1 MTPHRPLGIMKP
13 LGGGDP
19 IPLKKTELVI
29 GRRPTCDIRLDF
41 ENVSGKH
48 AKLRFV
54 NGVWHVRDAGSTN
67 GTTVNGHKIHSE
79 HGLMPDDELGVA
91 GHYFLID
98 YDPIAPTSLLDANQ
112 ILDAE
117 INEAPRQR
125 SLMELAGL
133 ESEESAFQ
141 HYLTSQQQARRA
153 GSLSASPTPAN
164 PAPAPRPKPMDDDL
178 DIDFEQAGPAPSAP
192 VVSDEEF
199 LSLIQADVEGDE
211 GKGKGKKR

>member
-19 IPLKKTELVI
+19 IPLKKTELLI

-41 ENVSGKH
+41 DNISGKH
-48 AKLRFV
+48 AKLRFI
-54 NGVWHVRDAGSTN
+54 NGVWHIRDVGSTN

-91 GHYFLID
+91 GHYFLIE

-133 ESEESAFQ
+133 ENEESAFQ
-141 HYLTSQQQARRA
+141 HYLATQQQARRSGA
-153 GSLSASPTPAN
+153 NPAS
-164 PAPAPRPKPMDDDL
+164 PAPAPTPARSQPQPQPQSDDDIQL
-178 DIDFEQAGPAPSAP
+178 PTAAPAAP
-192 VVSDEEF
+192 VFSDEEF
-199 LSLIQADVEGDE
+199 LEMIQSDVKRDE
-211 GKGKGKKR
+211 NKGGK

>member
-19 IPLKKTELVI
+19 IPLKKTELII

-41 ENVSGKH
+41 ENISGKH
-48 AKLRFV
+48 AELRLLH
-54 NGVWHVRDAGSTN
+54 GVWHVRDIGSTN
-67 GTTVNGHKIHSE
+67 GTTVNGHKLHTE
-79 HGLMPDDELGVA
+79 HGLMPDDELGIA
-91 GHYFLID
+91 GHYFLIE

-133 ESEESAFQ
+133 ENEESAFQ
-141 HYLTSQQQARRA
+141 HYLTTQQQARRS
-153 GSLSASPTPAN
+153 GVISPPPSPSPSAAPPRSRPQPMDDGEDVIPTS
-164 PAPAPRPKPMDDDL
+164 PAPAIPAFSDD
-178 DIDFEQAGPAPSAP
+178 
-192 VVSDEEF
+192 EF
-199 LSLIQADVEGDE
+199 LDMIQSDVEGDQNKG
-211 GKGKGKKR
+211 GKR